1 MDAIDIEILEIL
13 KKNSRKTVS
22 QISQSINLS
31 ISAVSDRLKKL
42 EASGVIKQY
51 TVILDEEILDRTVT
65 AIIMVALEKPSATS
79 EFKEF
84 VSKEKEIIDCYLLA
98 GDYDFA
104 LKIVTKDIH
113 SLEHLLNKVKSR
125 DGLLKTKTTI
135 VLNTIKNSHT
145 ITPW

>member
-42 EASGVIKQY
+42 EASGGIKQY

-125 DGLLKTKTTI
+125 EGLLKTKTTI